1 MVLYESCNLTTVFT
15 LSNETLFLT
24 IIIQNSLGIE
34 MIAWDLAKTLL
45 GDSTCIA
52 GGDSS
57 VQQQYWNQSD
67 RNNHQ

>member
-1 MVLYESCNLTTVFT
+1 MVLYESCNLTAVFM

-34 MIAWDLAKTLL
+34 MVSWDLATTLL
-45 GDSTCIA
+45 ADSTCIA

-57 VQQQYWNQSD
+57 V
-67 RNNHQ
+67 